1 MYLKNIWIGFLFFV
15 FSACQNSGSS
25 GKMNVESTKSFKTV
39 YDLKFDEK
47 MKELPNDF
55 FVLDGQFLP
64 KKLGN
69 NYALFLI
76 PRPLDSYGLLF
87 GPDTIKSSVIVSA
100 DIFGSERGKT
110 VPSFGVGTHG
120 ATGFRLYLRGARE
133 GMVLQIIYN
142 DNLVIAS
149 IPYTNWRTDSWT
161 SMKLFVHQIS
171 PSEVSVYGK
180 AWPQDQPES
189 DWMVKYTGKL
199 KIEEG
204 PCSIWGIPYSG
215 RDLFYDNL
223 KIETP

>member
-1 MYLKNIWIGFLFFV
+1 MGWTIY
-15 FSACQNSGSS
+15 
-25 GKMNVESTKSFKTV
+25 T
-39 YDLKFDEK
+39 
-47 MKELPNDF
+47 
-55 FVLDGQFLP
+55 

-76 PRPLDSYGLLF
+76 PRPLDSYSVLF

-100 DIFGSERGKT
+100 DVFASERGKT
-110 VPSFGVGTHG
+110 VPAFGVGTHG
-120 ATGFRLYLRGARE
+120 TTGFRLFLRGARE

-142 DNLVIAS
+142 DNLVVGS
-149 IPYTNWRTDSWT
+149 IPYSNWRTDTWT
-161 SMKLFVHQIS
+161 SMKLFVHQTAPDKI
-171 PSEVSVYGK
+171 EVYGK
-180 AWPQDQPES
+180 AWQQDQPES

-204 PCSIWGIPYSG
+204 QCSIWGIPYSG